1 MRPSS
6 TGSFPAERGY
16 WRTID
21 ERSGV
26 ARELA
31 TEIKVSRAQSPT
43 ISQRERA
50 VLRREYCIR
59 ITVTATPTTASP
71 HHESTPTENS
81 AFRMAEERAE
91 VAITSSTINS
101 KAKSIWAMLLVT
113 VANAVSHTNRTKI
126 HINWSHSNPTM

>member
-50 VLRREYCIR
+50 VLRREYCTR
-59 ITVTATPTTASP
+59 ITVTATPVTKSP
-71 HHESTPTENS
+71 HHQLTLAENS
-81 AFRMAEERAE
+81 DFWMITREQKHRSHRAQ
-91 VAITSSTINS
+91 STARR
-101 KAKSIWAMLLVT
+101 KAAG
-113 VANAVSHTNRTKI
+113 RCCC
-126 HINWSHSNPTM
+126 